1 MKMKV
6 RTDPESIRPV
16 PAAGTGQNAATVIA
30 VDRAGNATVREDQ
43 GQAGDDA
50 PRRTGRDA

>member
-43 GQAGDDA
+43 GQAGDGA